1 LMSEHEFLG
10 IFSPGGERDDPDVD
24 LGNRPT
30 KKKAQRKI
38 KEKPTHVPERVMKPL
53 TQEKYFGDTEYKLKL
68 VKPTPERL
76 NQLVTQM
83 KFRLSEGHGQAFYQ
97 IGVEDDGTPRGI
109 SVEELDQS
117 LRTLEEMARRLGAHV
132 TVESRELGYEG
143 HVAKAMVRRMMQE
156 NVVLEVRVAL
166 LGGSGNGKSTLIGV
180 LTTGLRDNGRGRART
195 SVLKHRHE
203 LLRGKTSSTTN
214 HILGFGSKGEVTN
227 VTSHS
232 WGQIMNSSTK
242 IVNFIDLG
250 GDERYT
256 KSVLSGMSSLHPDYV
271 ALIIDP
277 TKGLDRTTLKH
288 IRLATAY
295 NSLCFAV
302 ITKQDLCKEDQLFET
317 LEALSTELRNCGRIK
332 LLVTGNEDVVL
343 FSRTLATENI
353 VPVFMLSNVTH
364 EQVDLLTSF
373 LNLLPVSENW
383 TINKESYAL
392 FYIERVLDVKG
403 VGLVLG
409 GVVKN
414 GEVGVR
420 QRLNLGPD
428 KRGRYYKVE
437 VIGIHCN
444 RVAVNRVRS
453 GQMCSFQISLGE
465 QAKKWIREGADQLRR
480 GMVLVEKKANPR
492 AAKEFICELWPIDG
506 VEEPR
511 RLKCNYEPLIHTQTI
526 RQCARLATEEAKKVS
541 EETDI
546 VIQQGTTVQAHF
558 TFLYH
563 PEYLVEG
570 THVLISDTF
579 MTAAGKIV
587 KVFYLQ

>member
-1 LMSEHEFLG
+1 MQPL
-10 IFSPGGERDDPDVD
+10 
-24 LGNRPT
+24 
-30 KKKAQRKI
+30 AQ
-38 KEKPTHVPERVMKPL
+38 EN
-53 TQEKYFGDTEYKLKL
+53 YFGDTEYKLKL
-68 VKPTPERL
+68 VLPTPERL

-109 SVEELDQS
+109 SEEELEQS
-117 LRTLEEMARRLGAHV
+117 LRSLEEMVRRLGAFMNV
-132 TVESRELGYEG
+132 VSRVLGYEG
-143 HVAKAMVRRMMQE
+143 HVAKVMVRLLQQE

-180 LTTGLRDNGRGRART
+180 LTTGSLDNGKGQART
-195 SVLKHRHE
+195 SVLKHRDE
-203 LLRGKTSSTTN
+203 LLRGKTSSLTS
-214 HILGFGSKGEVTN
+214 HILGFDSNGEVTN
-227 VTSHS
+227 MTSHS
-232 WGQIMNSSTK
+232 WGQIVTNSTK
-242 IVNFIDLG
+242 VVNFIDLG
-250 GDERYT
+250 GDQRYT

-271 ALIIDP
+271 AIIIDP
-277 TKGLDRTTLKH
+277 TKGLDSTTLKH

-295 NSLCFAV
+295 NLPCFAV
-302 ITKQDLCKEDQLFET
+302 ITKLDLCKGYQLDET
-317 LEALSTELRNCGRIK
+317 LDALSTELRSCGRIK
-332 LLVTGNEDVVL
+332 LQVTGNEDAVL
-343 FSRTLATENI
+343 FSRTLTSENI
-353 VPVFMLSNVTH
+353 VPVFTLSNLTR
-364 EQVDLLTSF
+364 ESVDLLKSF

-403 VGLVLG
+403 VGVVLG

-420 QRLNLGPD
+420 RRLLLGPD
-428 KRGRYYKVE
+428 RQGKYYKVE

-444 RVAVNRVRS
+444 RVAVNRVRA

-465 QAKKWIREGADQLRR
+465 GAKRWISEGSDQLRR
-480 GMVLVEKKANPR
+480 GMVLVDRRANPR
-492 AAKEFICELWPIDG
+492 AAKEFICELWTIDG

-526 RQCARLATEEAKKVS
+526 RQCVRFANLEAKKVS

-546 VIQQGTTVQAHF
+546 VVQHGCTVQAHF
-558 TFLYH
+558 SFLYH

-579 MTAAGKIV
+579 MTAAGRIV
-587 KVFYLQ
+587 KVFYLE